1 MCDTHGSVPD
11 FQLDLRPVETGD
23 LEGLFTH
30 QSDPHSLEMAVVYPK
45 EYSEF
50 VAHWE
55 RVLLDP
61 TVTAR
66 AIIVDTELVGHVSCF
81 LMDGLDS
88 VGYWI
93 DRSEWGR
100 GIASRA
106 LEIFLAEIAT
116 RPLHARVAAS
126 NLGSIR
132 VLEKCGFS
140 EYAREES
147 PDDGKFPVCLESL
160 LRLDAE

>member
-1 MCDTHGSVPD
+1 MCDPHDTVSD
-11 FQLDLRPVETGD
+11 FQLELRPVEAGD
-23 LEGLFTH
+23 LERLFTH
-30 QSDPHSLEMAVVYPK
+30 QSDPQSLEMAVVYSK

-50 VAHWE
+50 IAHWE
-55 RVLLDP
+55 RVLVDP
-61 TVTAR
+61 TVTAC
-66 AIIVDTELVGHVSCF
+66 AILVDEELVGHVSCF

-93 DRSEWGR
+93 DRGVWGR

-106 LEIFLAEIAT
+106 LEKLLADLTI

-126 NLGSIR
+126 NHGSIR
-132 VLEKCGFS
+132 VLEKCGFR